1 MAAPC
6 RLVIAMSI
14 RPAAHLAVLAL
25 IVGSSATQAADPEYI
40 RSPKTTALNLPF
52 SDAVR
57 SGGLLFLSGQIGNL
71 PGTVTLADGGI
82 EGEARQAMKNIGA
95 ILDASGSSWQ
105 RVVKCTIFLADIKD
119 WPAFNTVYREFFTTT
134 LPARS
139 ALAASGLAMGA
150 KVEVECIA
158 AG

>member
-1 MAAPC
+1 MLDLAL
-6 RLVIAMSI
+6 LVIAMNF
-14 RPAAHLAVLAL
+14 RPALHCVAL
-25 IVGSSATQAADPEYI
+25 SLVAMTATAQAADPEYI
-40 RSPKTTALNLPF
+40 RSPKTAALNLPF

-57 SGGLLFLSGQIGNL
+57 AGGLLFLSGQIGNV
-71 PGTVTLADGGI
+71 PGTTKLAEGGI
-82 EGEARQAMKNIGA
+82 EGESRQAMQNIGA
-95 ILDASGSSWQ
+95 ILKASNSSWQ
-105 RVVKCTIFLADIKD
+105 RVVKCTIFLSDIND
-119 WPAFNTVYREFFTTT
+119 WPAFNAVYREYFTTT